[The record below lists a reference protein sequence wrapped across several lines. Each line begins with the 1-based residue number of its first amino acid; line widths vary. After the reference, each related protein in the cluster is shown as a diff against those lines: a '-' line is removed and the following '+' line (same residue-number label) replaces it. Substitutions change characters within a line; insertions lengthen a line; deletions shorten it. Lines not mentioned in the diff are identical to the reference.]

1 MLFFIR
7 SCVSLISLRVEES
20 CLIMGVVFEK
30 FPIIHTKT
38 FNVTVSSRE
47 EKSVSCGKSG
57 DGDLSLAVSA
67 AVLKLEI

>member
-1 MLFFIR
+1 
-7 SCVSLISLRVEES
+7 
-20 CLIMGVVFEK
+20 MGVVFEK